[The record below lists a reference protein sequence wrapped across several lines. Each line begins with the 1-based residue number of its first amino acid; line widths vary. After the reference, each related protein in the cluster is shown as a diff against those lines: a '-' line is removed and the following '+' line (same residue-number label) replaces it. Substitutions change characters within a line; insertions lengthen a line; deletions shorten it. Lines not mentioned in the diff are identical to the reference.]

1 MWQVYPDEYQTRA
14 FTAPEKPIGGL
25 KMATKI
31 RCKYLDCAFLDEGYC
46 ISAQIDL
53 DSDKGCLTYQS
64 NDDLPIDENI
74 DEIENLNDWEENEDE
89 DIEDENDDDDP
100 WMDDEDDEDDY
111 N

>member
-1 MWQVYPDEYQTRA
+1 
-14 FTAPEKPIGGL
+14 
-25 KMATKI
+25 MATKI

-64 NDDLPIDENI
+64 NDELPLDENL
-74 DEIENLNDWEENEDE
+74 DELDNINEWEDVDDTDLDE
-89 DIEDENDDDDP
+89 DNDDDDP
-100 WMDDEDDEDDY
+100 WMDDEDEEDDY

>member
-1 MWQVYPDEYQTRA
+1 
-14 FTAPEKPIGGL
+14 
-25 KMATKI
+25 MATKI
-31 RCKYLDCAFLDEGYC
+31 RCKYLDSAFLDEGHC

-64 NDDLPIDENI
+64 NDDLPIDENL
-74 DEIENLNDWEENEDE
+74 DEIENINDWEENEDV
-89 DIEDENDDDDP
+89 DIEDENDDDDDP

>member
-1 MWQVYPDEYQTRA
+1 MSGVVEVQ
-14 FTAPEKPIGGL
+14 
-25 KMATKI
+25 MATKI

-64 NDDLPIDENI
+64 NDDLPLDENI
-74 DEIENLNDWEENEDE
+74 DELDNINEWDDADIEDL
-89 DIEDENDDDDP
+89 EDENDDDDP
-100 WMDDEDDEDDY
+100 WMDEEDEEDDY

>member
-1 MWQVYPDEYQTRA
+1 
-14 FTAPEKPIGGL
+14 
-25 KMATKI
+25 MATKI

-64 NDDLPIDENI
+64 NDDLPVDENI
-74 DEIENLNDWEENEDE
+74 DEIENINDWEENEEEEE

-100 WMDDEDDEDDY
+100 WMDEEDEEDDY

>member
-1 MWQVYPDEYQTRA
+1 
-14 FTAPEKPIGGL
+14 
-25 KMATKI
+25 MATKI

-64 NDDLPIDENI
+64 NDDLPIDENL
-74 DEIENLNDWEENEDE
+74 DEIDNINDWEESEE

-100 WMDDEDDEDDY
+100 WMDDEDDDDY

>member
-1 MWQVYPDEYQTRA
+1 
-14 FTAPEKPIGGL
+14 
-25 KMATKI
+25 MATKI

-46 ISAQIDL
+46 FSAQIDL

-74 DEIENLNDWEENEDE
+74 DDIENINDWEENDDV
-89 DIEDENDDDDP
+89 DIEDENDDDDDP

>member
-1 MWQVYPDEYQTRA
+1 
-14 FTAPEKPIGGL
+14 
-25 KMATKI
+25 MATKI

-64 NDDLPIDENI
+64 NDDLPLDENL
-74 DEIENLNDWEENEDE
+74 DELDNINEWEDA
-89 DIEDENDDDDP
+89 DDDENDDDDP
-100 WMDDEDDEDDY
+100 WMDDEDEEDDY

>member
-1 MWQVYPDEYQTRA
+1 
-14 FTAPEKPIGGL
+14 
-25 KMATKI
+25 MATKI

-64 NDDLPIDENI
+64 NDDLPIDEDI
-74 DEIENLNDWEENEDE
+74 DEIENITDWDE
-89 DIEDENDDDDP
+89 ADIEDDEDVTDEDDDDP
-100 WMDDEDDEDDY
+100 WMDDEDEEDDY